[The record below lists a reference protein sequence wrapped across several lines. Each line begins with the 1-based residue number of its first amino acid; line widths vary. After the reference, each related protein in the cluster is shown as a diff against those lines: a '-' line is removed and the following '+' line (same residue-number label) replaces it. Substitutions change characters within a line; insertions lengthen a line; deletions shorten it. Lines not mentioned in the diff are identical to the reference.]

1 MRRVMAD
8 PNPSAKMERKTQRR
22 PAEIKPRIIERR
34 GKKGGLA
41 PHLPPSPSLPRC
53 CWGGSAVG
61 CGAARRRALLG
72 FLLVSSNKGEIS
84 FFKVVYLHREYQPLG
99 ARSLI
104 SFSCEVAT
112 KSQEEEGK
120 P

>member
-1 MRRVMAD
+1 MKLRGD
-8 PNPSAKMERKTQRR
+8 
-22 PAEIKPRIIERR
+22 IIPEYR
-34 GKKGGLA
+34 
-41 PHLPPSPSLPRC
+41 
-53 CWGGSAVG
+53 AVG
-61 CGAARRRALLG
+61 
-72 FLLVSSNKGEIS
+72 SEIDWNKRLTPAHNNIIQTEANS

-120 P
+120 PWACAPVIII